1 MELPFH
7 LKTIEPLTGAL
18 DIIRFFGITDSPTA
32 DADEICDQLNLS
44 ERSFSKAIRR
54 LVTKGY
60 ILMDGDMVYRLT
72 DQGQSALEELKEYDE
87 ASGGSSIS
95 AAAPARSYSVEIRHV
110 YRRLVLVMPETLI
123 ANQPSDIVIGFDS
136 AEDDQTID
144 GEVDLVVRLN
154 VVNASPDK
162 PQDTIFQVGNTPTHT
177 TFRITPGSYTQVR
190 VRLQVFQVGE
200 NPDEIEVAGGMFV
213 DANVID
219 DSEQTFPQVA
229 FGSNIRIA
237 L

>member
-18 DIIRFFGITDSPTA
+18 DIIRYFGMTDSPTA

-87 ASGGSSIS
+87 ASGGPGIS
-95 AAAPARSYSVEIRHV
+95 AAPARSYSVEIRHV
-110 YRRLVLVMPETLI
+110 YRRLVLIMPQTLI
-123 ANQPSDIVIGFDS
+123 ANQPADIVMGFDS

-162 PQDTIFQVGNTPTHT
+162 PQDTIFQVGNIPTHK
-177 TFRITPGSYTQVR
+177 TFRITPGSYTQAR

-200 NPDEIEVAGGMFV
+200 NPDEIEVAGGMYV
-213 DANVID
+213 DADVTSD
-219 DSEQTFPQVA
+219 TSQTFPQVA
-229 FGSNIRIA
+229 FGSNIKIA